1 MPKEQRDQLG
11 GTASTAKLC
20 FLPSQALLVRQ
31 LLLNFN
37 TGIMEGGT
45 GDRTTREVNLDRLR
59 PRGVKRR
66 LTTENDAST
75 KVVNRV
81 RRKRQKGQQPEEEE
95 EVEEDDEVDE
105 DGREEMER
113 LVGLVPSLMGRE
125 GSVSQVRPGISEVKL
140 FYFCFIQ
147 LRA

>member
-1 MPKEQRDQLG
+1 
-11 GTASTAKLC
+11 
-20 FLPSQALLVRQ
+20 
-31 LLLNFN
+31 
-37 TGIMEGGT
+37 MEGGT

-75 KVVNRV
+75 KAMNRV

-125 GSVSQVRPGISEVKL
+125 GSVSQVRPVLSEVKSL
-140 FYFCFIQ
+140 CIISN
-147 LRA
+147 LEHRVS